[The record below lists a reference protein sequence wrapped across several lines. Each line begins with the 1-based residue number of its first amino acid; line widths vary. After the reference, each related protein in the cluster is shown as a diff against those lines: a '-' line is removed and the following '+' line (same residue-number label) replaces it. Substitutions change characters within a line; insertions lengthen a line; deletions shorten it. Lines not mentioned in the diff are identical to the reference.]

1 MIFAHPVWLL
11 AAPASLGG
19 LYWVSRR
26 YETRRLAALEQF
38 VSAHLRGDLT
48 RSVSHARMVAK
59 RVLFAASLVLLCL
72 ALAEPQAGFRWEQVK
87 RRGHDIIFAVDT
99 SRSML
104 TPDVKPNRLA
114 RAKLAIDDFVSHL
127 NGDAVG
133 LVAFA
138 GSAFLQTPITL
149 DYGAFHESLNALDTN
164 IIPRGG
170 TDITSAIQEADAA
183 LQRRAGSDKVM
194 ILVTDGE
201 DLEGNALAAAKA
213 AAKDGLKIFTVGVGS
228 ANGELIPLP
237 ADQGGGFLKDNEGH
251 LVRSH
256 LDESSLKALAEAT
269 GGSYAPLGAGNEGL
283 DTIYRE
289 ALAPLAK
296 HDLESRSQKIYTE
309 QYQWPLGAALAL
321 LLCSL
326 LLGTRRRLPAV
337 HSPREEKRSL
347 ARFALPTS
355 AAVLGMAALLG
366 LMALLPFQSAHAS
379 PASAAKAYAQGNFT
393 AAERDYMAAARKSD
407 PQQPVLQYNGGA
419 AAYKAGEFP
428 QAAQAFQASI
438 DAAPSGNPQRL
449 AEQEDA
455 YYNLGNTLYRVG
467 QKAQQGN
474 AQQTIQT
481 WTQAVK
487 AYDAALQL
495 RADDADSKFNRDIV
509 SRKLAALKQ
518 EQSQKKPPEQSSQ
531 SQKPSSKPQPGQP
544 NQGKDSQGKDNQGK
558 DNQGKDNQG
567 KDNQGK
573 DNQGK
578 DNQGKDNSADAKKGQ
593 PQGGQPNSQP
603 NGQPQPPQQAS
614 GANSGAGQTNPAQ
627 QSPQAKQQEA
637 AQAAGPMNEPSP
649 AAPGSQPRP
658 DRSQGGASSPG
669 EQTGEQI
676 AQRADQQRVP
686 GDMSREEARELLDSV
701 KDEEHRAP
709 AAPVARNGASSAAP
723 DEPLKNW

>member
-1 MIFAHPVWLL
+1 MIFAHPLWLL
-11 AAPASLGG
+11 AALVTTGV

-26 YETRRLAALEQF
+26 YDSRRRAALEQF
-38 VSAHLRGDLT
+38 VSVNLRADLT
-48 RSVSHARMVAK
+48 RSVSHARIVAK
-59 RVLFAASLVLLCL
+59 RVLFAASLVLLCV

-183 LQRRAGSDKVM
+183 LQHRAGSDKVM

-201 DLEGNALAAAKA
+201 DLEGNAMAAAKA

-251 LVRSH
+251 LVKSR
-256 LDESSLKALAEAT
+256 LDESALKALAEAT
-269 GGSYAPLGAGNEGL
+269 GGSYAPLGADNEGL

-289 ALAPLAK
+289 ALVPLAK

-321 LLCSL
+321 LMCSL
-326 LLGTRRRLPAV
+326 LLGTRRRVPAAQ
-337 HSPREEKRSL
+337 SMTDEKRPL
-347 ARFALPTS
+347 ARFALPSS
-355 AAVLGMAALLG
+355 AAVLA
-366 LMALLPFQSAHAS
+366 LMALLPFHAAHAS

-393 AAERDYMAAARKSD
+393 AAERDYMAAAQSNAK
-407 PQQPVLQYNGGA
+407 QPILQYNEGA
-419 AAYKAGEFP
+419 AAYKAGEFA
-428 QAAQAFQASI
+428 QAARAFQASL
-438 DAAPSGNPQRL
+438 DASPSGNAKRL

-455 YYNLGNTLYRVG
+455 YYNLGNTLYREG
-467 QKAQQGN
+467 QKTQQGN
-474 AQQTIQT
+474 AEQTIQT
-481 WTQAVK
+481 WTQAIK

-495 RADDADSKFNRDIV
+495 RAEDVDSKFNRDLV

-518 EQSQKKPPEQSSQ
+518 EQSQKKPPEQSPQ
-531 SQKPSSKPQPGQP
+531 SQKQSSKPQQGQQNQGKD
-544 NQGKDSQGKDNQGK
+544 NQGKDSQGKDGQGK
-558 DNQGKDNQG
+558 DS
-567 KDNQGK
+567 
-573 DNQGK
+573 
-578 DNQGKDNSADAKKGQ
+578 QGKDNSAQSKGQ
-593 PQGGQPNSQP
+593 SQGGQPNPQA
-603 NGQPQPPQQAS
+603 NGQPQQAS
-614 GANSGAGQTNPAQ
+614 GANQN
-627 QSPQAKQQEA
+627 PQAKQPEA
-637 AQAAGPMNEPSP
+637 AQAAGQKNEPSSG
-649 AAPGSQPRP
+649 AAGSQPRP
-658 DRSQGGASSPG
+658 DRSQGDASAKGEQPG
-669 EQTGEQI
+669 EQT
-676 AQRADQQRVP
+676 AQRADEPRVP
-686 GDMSREEARELLDSV
+686 GQMSKEEARELLDSV

-709 AAPVARNGASSAAP
+709 AAPVARNGGTISAP
-723 DEPLKNW
+723 DEPVKDW